1 MMFSMSRFYAFLF
14 VTFRLSEA
22 FISVQHRWQ
31 STNQRIDT
39 LNSREIV
46 SSGSSSALCQ
56 SASPDSK
63 AITPAASISYG
74 LNPGNTSAFLDF
86 DGRNHRSNHLALIVE
101 LMNLSAAV
109 AQSLRNRRYY

>member
-1 MMFSMSRFYAFLF
+1 MLRFSAVLF
-14 VTFRLSEA
+14 VTFRVSEA

-39 LNSREIV
+39 LNSRGIV
-46 SSGSSSALCQ
+46 SGGSSSALCQ
-56 SASPDSK
+56 SASSDSK

-86 DGRNHRSNHLALIVE
+86 DGRNHCSNHLARIVE
-101 LMNLSAAV
+101 LMNLSATV
-109 AQSLRNRRYY
+109 AQSLYNRRSY